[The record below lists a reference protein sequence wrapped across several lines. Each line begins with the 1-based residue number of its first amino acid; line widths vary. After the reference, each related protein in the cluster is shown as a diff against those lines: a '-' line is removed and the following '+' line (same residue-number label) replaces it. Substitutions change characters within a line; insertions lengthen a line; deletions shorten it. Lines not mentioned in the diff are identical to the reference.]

1 MLKQLVFLSLKMLL
15 NVCILMRSL
24 AGNKMY
30 ILRTSIP
37 LTCFNIQVTPPGGAG
52 GDRPPSHKSR
62 VSAKSISKFCVSES
76 YTNLSVDISFHA
88 ACTVLVPRF
97 QI

>member
-30 ILRTSIP
+30 ILWTSIP
-37 LTCFNIQVTPPGGAG
+37 LTCFNIQVTPPGGGRGVIDRRHTKAG
-52 GDRPPSHKSR
+52 GVQSR
-62 VSAKSISKFCVSES
+62 
-76 YTNLSVDISFHA
+76 SVNF
-88 ACTVLVPRF
+88 VF
-97 QI
+97 QNRMQI